1 MIPQYANLKDV
12 STRTEDKESE
22 ILPKPQY
29 GNNYLLIKGGSKKE
43 FYRYHPEIQISKQQK

>member
-22 ILPKPQY
+22 ISPKPQY

-43 FYRYHPEIQISKQQK
+43 FCRYHPEIQISKQQK